1 MELDILSGKF
11 NQSLNIYRFI
21 LVSDLIYF
29 NVFSGINNGQFVP
42 FQKIVMAWRDI

>member
-1 MELDILSGKF
+1 MGSGILNGK
-11 NQSLNIYRFI
+11 LNKYSYII
-21 LVSDLIYF
+21 IINLIYF